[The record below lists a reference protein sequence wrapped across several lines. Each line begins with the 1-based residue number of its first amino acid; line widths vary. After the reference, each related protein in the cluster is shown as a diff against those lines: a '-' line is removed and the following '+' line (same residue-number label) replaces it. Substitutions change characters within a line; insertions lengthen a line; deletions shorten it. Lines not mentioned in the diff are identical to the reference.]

1 MKTVKSQL
9 YKLMGVATVVMLS
22 ACSTPTMKPEGVVAI
37 RDKLALLQADAQ
49 LAGMVPVELKEA
61 ESAVRAAEKPIKDTE
76 LSNHLVYVA
85 DRKVDIAT
93 ARAKTRLLVD
103 QRQALKNQ
111 SDDVRLQARTLDVKN
126 ARSQTEA
133 ARAETVVALAA
144 VEKSRSE
151 MKSELARSSEL
162 QQQVGALNAK
172 ATDRGLIMTLGDLS
186 FATGK
191 SELKSG
197 VARDLDKLVIFLDQY
212 GDRTIIIE
220 GHTDNVGSDAFNL
233 GLSQQ
238 RAAAVRDYLVSKGID
253 SGRMTVLGK
262 GEGNPVDSNESA
274 IGRQHNRRVEII
286 ISHSVASRS

>member
-1 MKTVKSQL
+1 MKTVKIQL

-22 ACSTPTMKPEGVVAI
+22 ACSTPAMKPEGVDAV

-49 LAGMVPVELKEA
+49 LAGLVSVEIKEA
-61 ESAVRAAEKPIKDTE
+61 ESAVRAAEKPMEDTK

-111 SDDVRLQARTLDVKN
+111 SNDVLLQARTLDVKN
-126 ARSQTEA
+126 ARSETDA
-133 ARAETVVALAA
+133 ARAETVVALEA

-162 QQQVGALNAK
+162 QQQIGALNAK
-172 ATDRGLIMTLGDLS
+172 ATDRGVIMTLGDLS

-197 VARDLDKLVIFLDQY
+197 VGRDLDKLAAFLDKY
-212 GDRTIIIE
+212 DDRTIIIE
-220 GHTDNVGSDAFNL
+220 GHTDNVGSEALNFS
-233 GLSQQ
+233 LSQQ
-238 RAAAVRDYLVSKGID
+238 RAGTVRDYLVSKGID

-262 GEGNPVDSNESA
+262 GEGSPLDSNESA

-286 ISHSVASRS
+286 ISHSMASGS

>member
-9 YKLMGVATVVMLS
+9 YKLIGVATVVMLS
-22 ACSTPTMKPEGVVAI
+22 ACSTPAMKPEGVVAI

-49 LAGMVPVELKEA
+49 LAGLVPVELKEA

-133 ARAETVVALAA
+133 AKAETAVALAE

-151 MKSELARSSEL
+151 MKSELARSSDL
-162 QQQVGALNAK
+162 QQQIGTLNAK

-191 SELKSG
+191 SALKSG
-197 VARDLDKLVIFLDQY
+197 VARDLDKLAIFLDQY

-220 GHTDNVGSDAFNL
+220 GHTDNVGSEALNL
-233 GLSQQ
+233 NLSQQ
-238 RAAAVRDYLVSKGID
+238 RADSVRDYLVAKGID
-253 SGRMTVLGK
+253 SGRMTVAGK
-262 GEGNPVDSNESA
+262 GEGSPIDSNESNV
-274 IGRQHNRRVEII
+274 GRQNNRRVEIV
-286 ISHSVASRS
+286 ISNSITPIR